1 MPLVSH
7 LSGVLYG
14 VSLLY
19 LDVHVDNIS
28 NIRETQGQKARL
40 CRRAAKRLVISLRKL
55 IDTAV
60 AAGKQGRWQVR
71 KPGRTGQVGQN

>member
-28 NIRETQGQKARL
+28 NIRETQGQKADRYCSG
-40 CRRAAKRLVISLRKL
+40 CRKTRE
-55 IDTAV
+55 V
-60 AAGKQGRWQVR
+60 AG
-71 KPGRTGQVGQN
+71 